1 MLLPTSPEFL
11 ALCQSQLQLLTQGLG
26 ASMGAIYLAEGANE
40 RDPQLVPIAVLP
52 EGGGQD
58 ILPPVRFQ
66 SGLVAPDRL
75 VLPLNHEG
83 MVLGLLVT
91 ERLDRLWNDPERL
104 QVDQVVRT
112 LTLSCVLDQRSQW
125 LERRRQQE
133 QGLLDQQHDRMDN
146 LLHQFRNPLTALR
159 TFGKLMMRRLQPG
172 ESNHEVA
179 ASIVR
184 ESDRLQELL
193 LQFDEAID
201 LHLDGAIEVAP
212 GTLEG
217 EARQALPAAGLF
229 GDWPLALEPCDL
241 VGILRPV
248 LASAEAIAQEKGLLL
263 QVELGDLAPVQG
275 SPQALREVLSNLV
288 DNAIKYT
295 PEPGQVHVRTQRTP
309 AGAEVYITDNGL
321 GVPPEDL
328 ARLFQRHFRGAQAAG
343 KIPGTGL
350 GLCIAQELMRS
361 MGGDIEVFSPG
372 LAFGWIGAGF
382 ASCGTT
388 VKVSLQYSSTIL

>member
-40 RDPQLVPIAVLP
+40 RDPQLVPIAILP

-58 ILPPVRFQ
+58 ILPPVRFHA
-66 SGLVAPDRL
+66 GLVAPDRL

-104 QVDQVVRT
+104 QVEMVVRT

-201 LHLDGAIEVAP
+201 LHLDEAIEVAP
-212 GTLEG
+212 GISMEVQT
-217 EARQALPAAGLF
+217 RQALPAAGLF
-229 GDWPLALEPCDL
+229 GESPLVLEACDL
-241 VGILRPV
+241 VGILGPV
-248 LASAEAIAQEKGLLL
+248 LASAEAIAQEKGLVL
-263 QVELGDLAPVQG
+263 QAALVELPPVEG

-295 PEPGQVHVRTQRTP
+295 PEPGQVHVCTQRTP
-309 AGAEVYITDNGL
+309 TGAEVYITDSGL
-321 GVPPEDL
+321 GIPPEDL
-328 ARLFQRHFRGAQAAG
+328 SRLFERHFRGVQAAG
-343 KIPGTGL
+343 EIPGTGL
-350 GLCIAQELMRS
+350 GLCIARELMRS
-361 MGGDIEVFSPG
+361 MGGDIQVFSPG
-372 LAFGWIGAGF
+372 LESGWIGEGF
-382 ASCGTT
+382 VACGTT
-388 VKVSLQYSSTIL
+388 VKVSMVRA

>member
-40 RDPQLVPIAVLP
+40 RDPQLVPIAILP

-66 SGLVAPDRL
+66 AGLVAPDRL

-125 LERRRQQE
+125 LERRHQQE
-133 QGLLDQQHDRMDN
+133 QGLLNQQHDRMDN

-201 LHLDGAIEVAP
+201 LHLDEAIEIAP
-212 GTLEG
+212 GTLEV

-229 GDWPLALEPCDL
+229 GEAPLVLEPCDL

-248 LASAEAIAQEKGLLL
+248 LASAGAIAQEKGLVL
-263 QVELGDLAPVQG
+263 QADLGDLPPVEG

-295 PEPGQVHVRTQRTP
+295 PEPGQVHVRTQITP
-309 AGAEVYITDNGL
+309 TGAEVYITDNGL
-321 GVPPEDL
+321 GIPSEDL
-328 ARLFQRHFRGAQAAG
+328 SRLFERHFRGVQAAG
-343 KIPGTGL
+343 EIPGTGL
-350 GLCIAQELMRS
+350 GLCIARELMRS

-372 LAFGWIGAGF
+372 LEQGWIGAGF
-382 ASCGTT
+382 GARGTT
-388 VKVSLQYSSTIL
+388 VKVSWVWA

>member
-26 ASMGAIYLAEGANE
+26 ASMGAIYLAEGASE
-40 RDPQLVPIAVLP
+40 RDPQLVPIAILP

-58 ILPPVRFQ
+58 VLPPVRFQ
-66 SGLVAPDRL
+66 AGLVAPDRL
-75 VLPLNHEG
+75 VLPLNHDG

-193 LQFDEAID
+193 LQFDQAID
-201 LHLDGAIEVAP
+201 LHLDEAIEVAP
-212 GTLEG
+212 GPLAI
-217 EARQALPAAGLF
+217 EAQPAALPAAGLF
-229 GDWPLALEPCDL
+229 GELPLPLEACDL

-248 LASAEAIAQEKGLLL
+248 LASAAAIAQEKGLLL
-263 QVELGDLAPVQG
+263 QVALGELPQVQS

-295 PEPGQVHVRTQRTP
+295 PAPGQVHIFTQRTP
-309 AGAEVYITDNGL
+309 TGAEVYITDNGL
-321 GVPPEDL
+321 GIPPGDL
-328 ARLFQRHFRGAQAAG
+328 DRLFERHFRGVQAAG
-343 KIPGTGL
+343 EIPGTGL
-350 GLCIAQELMRS
+350 GLCIARELMRS
-361 MGGDIEVFSPG
+361 MGGEIEVRSPG
-372 LAFGWIGAGF
+372 LAIGWIGQGF
-382 ASCGTT
+382 VACGTT
-388 VKVSLQYSSTIL
+388 VKVSLVALA